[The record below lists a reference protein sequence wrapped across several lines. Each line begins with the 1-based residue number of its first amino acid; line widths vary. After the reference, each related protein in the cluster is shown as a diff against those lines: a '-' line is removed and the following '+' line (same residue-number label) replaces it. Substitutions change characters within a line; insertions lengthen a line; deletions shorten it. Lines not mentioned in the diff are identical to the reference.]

1 LGGLAAGIG
10 TYGLQ
15 QYGQFMRRQAGEAQT
30 PEQLAPGKAAAAAAL
45 TAPLGYIADR
55 FTLGIGNIPKKVLGE
70 ELAAE
75 LARRTGG
82 SLAARVGT
90 GATMGVIA
98 EAPTEVLEQAAE
110 RWQAGLPLDNADAK
124 REYLE
129 AAAGAAVIGGIGGG
143 AYGALRGSPPEK
155 LSPLTGEIPT
165 QLETSVQSV
174 MPDLTPAQSR
184 SGLTMDQ
191 ASDLRQEAAMAEQE
205 RQAALQQRQLADQQ
219 AQQERVAQAQERARA
234 MPGMTGAPDA
244 NAVMMERV
252 RENEIAQQKAQEQ
265 DKKNKIKEVMNTTFY
280 ADPIMNKMAKDR
292 ALTELGQT
300 VQPLVKPKRDAA
312 LEWASMSPEEQQE
325 ALLSA
330 EPPVKKSQLQDP
342 KNEPRRVKDFSKS
355 ELIQMGVE
363 VPEEVAK
370 EKPQYKATEHPLN
383 MGVDNKLIA
392 QGARPYTYKIQA
404 QEAAKKQPDMKVVKS
419 GLGYVLSPKTA
430 GELAVQKKST
440 IGNFQT
446 GTPNLPY
453 SAHEFI
459 VSRGGL
465 KPSHRSD
472 MGFQDENPIVGNR
485 YLFSGRGVSLD
496 EAGIQLEQAGYLPK
510 NQLHTEND
518 VINLLTGSIKD
529 PQYSSEGLEY
539 ISQMEQAR
547 SAKDYDLAE
556 AKETLYAPMEDE
568 FDYYYE
574 NDIYRLD
581 IPDLVNMADKL
592 DVDVEGIVMEVV
604 SRLPNST
611 QEEATV
617 AVHDALSAA
626 LKEKIGSRQETLQST
641 TDKPLGI
648 GNIPK
653 FKPKAEQEKF
663 QKELLGKDFMQA
675 SQWLITNAPNNF
687 AKFVAQKT
695 HKMLK
700 DLERKGVQFN
710 FEIQAGK
717 ERDKKLFNADGVTHL
732 IWGKEGTKIN
742 VLINGLPVFENQLGY
757 PSGLDYVTLQH
768 EFLHAAMRTSTRFL
782 PNDHPVKKEL
792 RDLFNKVVTHYNEQR
807 KTGTLPPVMDRYN
820 RSLNNSLASTDELLS
835 WGLTD
840 RDFQEY
846 LNTIKVGEKT
856 VMQKIVELV
865 RQLLGMNKSYESALD
880 RLVKTSESLL
890 DIDLEVLRD
899 QMTKESASFGPNKT
913 KALGSQQSLFSK
925 AAGRLMNDELEK
937 ISDIGAKV
945 KGKAQQVLQNRAPA
959 DMTVFNGMS
968 PDTIQNVN
976 GLFFAPNKTVIDRL
990 DDLKGNFWNTVA
1002 QKTVDQFRS
1011 IRDVSR
1017 EGYMQARL
1025 STSIDGAL
1033 EGLLFY
1039 GHVFNDGGAL
1049 NVKTEKNG
1057 QKLKGMIEAMKP
1069 LGKDVDR
1076 FQTWMAVSRE
1086 ANLPADR
1093 RSTDPRMQALVNSRD
1108 EFTSGTVNGKPR
1120 MEVYE
1125 QVRKDLMA
1133 LNRSVL
1139 TVAKDAGLIDKFA
1152 YDRFMADGFYIPFY
1166 KAMED
1171 GKIESIRAASR
1182 ITNQQFSKELSNKGE
1197 KPFGDLME
1205 NTLRNWS
1212 HILSA
1217 SMKNQAAVTIV
1228 RDASGID
1235 AVQPS
1240 LKVGLEWRDGKVYSV
1255 QSGDVVGNGDLVQ
1268 NIVDK
1273 NGQQREVSLTEAGK
1287 GTVSVQIDGL
1297 ATHWHVIDPMLL
1309 ESIGAITYLGPQSKV
1324 IDVMRG
1330 FKNVLRAGVTIS
1342 PGFKVANLI
1351 KDSIQ
1356 SIGVAGGA
1364 GEKGG
1369 LGFNAVNNILKGWAS
1384 SKPGSPVYIS
1394 ALAGGGI
1401 FNYGS
1406 TLEGDRS
1413 KVIKKLIKQGVNSE
1427 NIWDSEE
1434 KIKTG
1439 LSRLWKSYED
1449 LGNRTES
1456 VNRALLYKN
1465 LVAQNYSHLEAS
1477 FHARDLLDFSMQGS
1491 SSAVRFLSQVVP
1503 FANARLQGLYK
1514 LGRDGII
1521 PTARV
1526 FYNSLTGKDSNLTDK
1541 QKAKAFSA
1549 VAMTTAMAS
1558 MLLYL
1563 TFKDDE
1569 EFKKREQWDRDL
1581 FWWFKLPGMDFAIRI
1596 PKPFEFGAIATL
1608 AERSLEQMIDD
1619 TVESKRFTDSLSRT
1633 LFQTFSMNPMPQMF
1647 KPLYDVST
1655 NKDAFTSAPI
1665 ETAGMERLSKQERKT
1680 DMTSPLAK
1688 ALGGLS
1694 HILTPE
1700 SLKESEISPV
1710 QADYLIRSYF
1720 GWLGGTIETASQYA
1734 VMPFNNGVYP
1744 DADWTKRMSLGF
1756 VAKLPTQQSTYVTD
1770 FYQNNQL
1777 ISQAYADMRHYAELG
1792 QAEKVQEILTEKGD
1806 LIGLEKLYDKTSKN
1820 LANIRK
1826 QVLMIQNPENTSMTG
1841 EQKKEEIDRL
1851 KQLISMISEQAESI
1865 RKSMKK

>member
-1 LGGLAAGIG
+1 
-10 TYGLQ
+10 
-15 QYGQFMRRQAGEAQT
+15 
-30 PEQLAPGKAAAAAAL
+30 
-45 TAPLGYIADR
+45 
-55 FTLGIGNIPKKVLGE
+55 
-70 ELAAE
+70 
-75 LARRTGG
+75 
-82 SLAARVGT
+82 
-90 GATMGVIA
+90 
-98 EAPTEVLEQAAE
+98 
-110 RWQAGLPLDNADAK
+110 
-124 REYLE
+124 
-129 AAAGAAVIGGIGGG
+129 
-143 AYGALRGSPPEK
+143 
-155 LSPLTGEIPT
+155 
-165 QLETSVQSV
+165 
-174 MPDLTPAQSR
+174 
-184 SGLTMDQ
+184 
-191 ASDLRQEAAMAEQE
+191 
-205 RQAALQQRQLADQQ
+205 
-219 AQQERVAQAQERARA
+219 
-234 MPGMTGAPDA
+234 
-244 NAVMMERV
+244 
-252 RENEIAQQKAQEQ
+252 
-265 DKKNKIKEVMNTTFY
+265 
-280 ADPIMNKMAKDR
+280 
-292 ALTELGQT
+292 
-300 VQPLVKPKRDAA
+300 
-312 LEWASMSPEEQQE
+312 
-325 ALLSA
+325 
-330 EPPVKKSQLQDP
+330 
-342 KNEPRRVKDFSKS
+342 
-355 ELIQMGVE
+355 
-363 VPEEVAK
+363 
-370 EKPQYKATEHPLN
+370 
-383 MGVDNKLIA
+383 
-392 QGARPYTYKIQA
+392 
-404 QEAAKKQPDMKVVKS
+404 
-419 GLGYVLSPKTA
+419 
-430 GELAVQKKST
+430 
-440 IGNFQT
+440 
-446 GTPNLPY
+446 
-453 SAHEFI
+453 
-459 VSRGGL
+459 
-465 KPSHRSD
+465 
-472 MGFQDENPIVGNR
+472 
-485 YLFSGRGVSLD
+485 
-496 EAGIQLEQAGYLPK
+496 
-510 NQLHTEND
+510 
-518 VINLLTGSIKD
+518 
-529 PQYSSEGLEY
+529 
-539 ISQMEQAR
+539 
-547 SAKDYDLAE
+547 
-556 AKETLYAPMEDE
+556 MEDE

-604 SRLPNST
+604 RQFPNSS
-611 QEEATV
+611 QEETTS
-617 AVHDALSAA
+617 AVHDSLSAA
-626 LKEKIGSRQETLQST
+626 IKEKIGSRQETLESTNNKEQSFRP
-641 TDKPLGI
+641 DPNQLKVQ
-648 GNIPK
+648 N
-653 FKPKAEQEKF
+653 
-663 QKELLGKDFMQA
+663 ELAGKSFMQA
-675 SQWLITNAPNNF
+675 SEWLIKNAPNNF
-687 AKFVAQKT
+687 SKFVAQKN
-695 HKMLK
+695 HAMLK
-700 DLERKGVQFN
+700 TLEAKGVILN
-710 FEIQAGK
+710 FEVQTGQK
-717 ERDKKLFNADGVTHL
+717 RSLMMRNAEGVTNFT
-732 IWGKEGTKIN
+732 WGREGTTIKVI
-742 VLINGLPVFENQLGY
+742 LNGAPVTENQLGY
-757 PSGLDYVTLQH
+757 PPGVDYDTVQH
-768 EFLHAAMRTSTRFL
+768 EFLHAGIRTSTKFL
-782 PNDHPVKKEL
+782 PLDHPVIMDL
-792 RDLFNKVVTHYNEQR
+792 RNLFNTVVKQYNLDV
-807 KTGTLPPVMDRYN
+807 KADKLPPVLMRYYKN
-820 RSLNNSLASTDELLS
+820 INNVLATPDELIS
-835 WGLTD
+835 WGMTD
-840 RDFQEY
+840 KEFQKY
-846 LNTIKVGEKT
+846 LSTIKVGEKT
-856 VMQKIVELV
+856 VMQKIVQLV
-865 RQLLGMNKSYESALD
+865 RQLLGINVTYDTALD
-880 RLVKTSESLL
+880 KLVRTTDALM
-890 DIDLEVLRD
+890 DIDTQVLANNMRSSNVTLGSPK
-899 QMTKESASFGPNKT
+899 MIKP
-913 KALGSQQSLFSK
+913 LGSQQSLFSK
-925 AAGRLMNDELEK
+925 AATRLMTDTLESRRQGFYFDAKTSPLYQTRTAEDVSFPTAAEARAAIAGNKIATNIMRERDNVKDGDYVGVRQDLNIKAAPLLSIHEGKEALHIKGAGFFTGEVQSYAPYVTLKSVFFKIRQSAREK
-937 ISDIGAKV
+937 IAQKIEQKSKMGSADGRFVKADKPNFDGVELRFNPMREHLFVDALGRAVKYADEVTLVAKRAFARGNIEYYGEEDVPARAGAAPSAAKLMELGEQITPTPDEPSGRISQNQQESLFSRNAGFFFDAKASPLYQKRTKQDVNYVDMDEAQAAVNSTEKGRRINEKNVTLKPGDYVGIRLDIPISSSTGVPVQAVHEGKASTHENGAGFYNGDVVKYLPYITLKNAYFKINQAYRAKIAAGIKKKPMGSADGIFDRIDNPNFDGVEFRFNPKREHLFVDVMGRAIKYADEITVVGNSTFARGNIEYYDASELPEAIGGFSTRAKAMEEDGQITPIPDEPKGKVSIGQQESLFSQNGYKQSMADIGAKV

-1049 NVKTEKNG
+1049 NVRTEKNG
-1057 QKLKGMIEAMKP
+1057 QKLKGMIESMKP

-1086 ANLPADR
+1086 ANLPADK

-1228 RDASGID
+1228 RDASGIG

-1268 NIVDK
+1268 KIVDK
-1273 NGQQREVSLTEAGK
+1273 NGQQREVSLTESGK

-1309 ESIGAITYLGPQSKV
+1309 ESIGAITYLGPQSKI
-1324 IDVMRG
+1324 IDMMRG

-1826 QVLMIQNPENTSMTG
+1826 QVLMIQNPENISMTG
-1841 EQKKEEIDRL
+1841 EQKKEEIERL
-1851 KQLISMISEQAESI
+1851 KQLISMVSEQAESI
-1865 RKSMKK
+1865 RKGMKK